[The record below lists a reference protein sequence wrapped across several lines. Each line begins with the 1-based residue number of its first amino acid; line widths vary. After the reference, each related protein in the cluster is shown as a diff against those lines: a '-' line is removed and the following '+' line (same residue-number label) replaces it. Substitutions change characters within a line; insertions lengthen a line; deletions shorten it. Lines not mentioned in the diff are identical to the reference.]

1 MKPIIKETLQ
11 KKKTKREKISYL
23 AYAYKEWLIAGLAV
37 ILVGGSLIYSMT
49 RPKEVVY
56 TVAVVSET
64 SEQQPTQS
72 EFEKAATDWVKQ
84 NVAPDHEITVTFVS
98 YEDPAA
104 VQAFTTRLAA
114 GAIQA
119 VSFDASEADMWVERF
134 GSSELPKEPLQV
146 AGHEYVVQITN
157 NGK

>member
-1 MKPIIKETLQ
+1 M
-11 KKKTKREKISYL
+11 
-23 AYAYKEWLIAGLAV
+23 
-37 ILVGGSLIYSMT
+37 
-49 RPKEVVY
+49 
-56 TVAVVSET
+56 AVVSET

-119 VSFDASEADMWVERF
+119 VIFLMRPKQTC
-134 GSSELPKEPLQV
+134 GSSVLV
-146 AGHEYVVQITN
+146 AVSCQRTIASSWTRVCCSN
-157 NGK
+157 N

>member
-64 SEQQPTQS
+64 EQQPTQS

-84 NVAPDHEITVTFVS
+84 NVAPDHEIIVTFVS

-119 VSFDASEADMWVERF
+119 VIFDASEADKWVERF

>member
-1 MKPIIKETLQ
+1 MKPIIRETLQ
-11 KKKTKREKISYL
+11 KKKTKREKITYL
-23 AYAYKEWLIAGLAV
+23 AYAYKEWLIAGVAI
-37 ILVGGSLIYSMT
+37 ILIGGSLIYSMT

-64 SEQQPTQS
+64 GEQPSEQTALD
-72 EFEKAATDWVKQ
+72 KAATDWIKEH
-84 NVAPDHEITVTFVS
+84 VAPTHDITVTFVS

-119 VSFDASEADMWVERF
+119 VVFQASEADTWVKRF
-134 GSSELPKEPLQV
+134 GSSELPKESLQV
-146 AGHEYVVQITN
+146 DGQEYVVQITN
-157 NGK
+157 NKK

>member
-1 MKPIIKETLQ
+1 M
-11 KKKTKREKISYL
+11 
-23 AYAYKEWLIAGLAV
+23 
-37 ILVGGSLIYSMT
+37 
-49 RPKEVVY
+49 
-56 TVAVVSET
+56 
-64 SEQQPTQS
+64 
-72 EFEKAATDWVKQ
+72 KQ

-119 VSFDASEADMWVERF
+119 VIFYASEADRWVERF

>member
-1 MKPIIKETLQ
+1 
-11 KKKTKREKISYL
+11 
-23 AYAYKEWLIAGLAV
+23 
-37 ILVGGSLIYSMT
+37 MT

-119 VSFDASEADMWVERF
+119 VILMRPKQTC
-134 GSSELPKEPLQV
+134 GSSVLV
-146 AGHEYVVQITN
+146 AVSCQKNHC
-157 NGK
+157 K